1 MKATFEK
8 MMPGN
13 VHCPI
18 CTHTVS
24 ADIDATGK
32 KVRVVPGQKCAR
44 CGSTLDAAYVL
55 EVLKAA

>member
-1 MKATFEK
+1 MKATLEK
-8 MMPGN
+8 MLPAQ

-24 ADIDATGK
+24 ADVDATGK
-32 KVRVVPGQKCAR
+32 KLRVVPGQKCTR
-44 CGSTLDAAYVL
+44 CASPLDAAFVL